1 MTALRKTTAA
11 LISDA
16 APFAIRAERASD
28 VAAREALLDA
38 CFGDNRH
45 TRTCQ
50 RLRDGRA
57 PAEGLALSA
66 VRQGRVVGSVRL
78 WHVSAGGIPALMLG
92 PLAVEASSRQLGVGA
107 ALMDHAL
114 AAAKA
119 RGHRAV
125 ILLGDA
131 PYYARFGF
139 SAAKTGELSLPGAF
153 ERDRLLGLELSE
165 GALDDAWGMIAPTG
179 APLPKPKAGPTRQE
193 GTSSCRAW
201 LDAMPENLPEPS
213 AGAASTLPQRHHHG
227 APDRD
232 LGHDRAGPPGAPL
245 GRLRAGGLRR
255 CQAIPIAPRG
265 VAHSGEKPLN
275 RAKPARIIP
284 SPSHDR
290 GSDAPS
296 PDFNRLAL

>member
-1 MTALRKTTAA
+1 MTAMRKTTVA
-11 LISDA
+11 LLSDA

-38 CFGDNRH
+38 CFGANRH

-66 VRQGRVVGSVRL
+66 VRQGRLVGTVRL

-92 PLAVEASSRQLGVGA
+92 PLAVEDSSRKLGVGA

-114 AAAKA
+114 AAATT

-139 SAAKTGELSLPGAF
+139 SAAKTGELSLSGPF
-153 ERDRLLGLELSE
+153 ERDRLLGLELRE
-165 GALDDAWGMIAPTG
+165 GALDGAWGMIAPTG
-179 APLPKPKAGPTRQE
+179 APLPKTKA
-193 GTSSCRAW
+193 SRARKA
-201 LDAMPENLPEPS
+201 LLV
-213 AGAASTLPQRHHHG
+213 
-227 APDRD
+227 
-232 LGHDRAGPPGAPL
+232 
-245 GRLRAGGLRR
+245 
-255 CQAIPIAPRG
+255 PR
-265 VAHSGEKPLN
+265 VA
-275 RAKPARIIP
+275 
-284 SPSHDR
+284 
-290 GSDAPS
+290 
-296 PDFNRLAL
+296 